1 MYTHNTGAAGRLR
14 APEVVDGGGHAAEV
28 LAQQALDDGVADV
41 VAFGRWFISNPDLPE
56 RIRTGAKLNRYVR
69 DTFYIYEE
77 DGYVDYPD
85 MQGTYGAKGKYEL
98 MDQASIGASL
108 ATAKAAKARL

>member
-1 MYTHNTGAAGRLR
+1 M
-14 APEVVDGGGHAAEV
+14 
-28 LAQQALDDGVADV
+28 

-69 DTFYIYEE
+69 DTFYIYDE

-85 MQGTYGAKGKYEL
+85 LDGTFGAKGKYEL
-98 MDQASIGASL
+98 MEQSSIGASL
-108 ATAKAAKARL
+108 ATAAKAKL